1 MKKSNHLNNRKH
13 VVLLLTILSLFLTAC
28 GKKAD
33 VKVVELTNV
42 KNEMQKAAESL
53 PKMSLIS
60 GKDENAKKNIVYLT
74 NIDYE
79 KIEDYFFLYAQLGA
93 DNTITANEIAVILLK
108 DEADSEDVVKDLKSY
123 VESRVALF
131 KQYQPE
137 EVERAEKA
145 LVFKEGR
152 YAVMIMCDEQDAVK
166 DAFEKA
172 IHE

>member
-1 MKKSNHLNNRKH
+1 MVKRLCNKNIRKC
-13 VVLLLTILSLFLTAC
+13 VLLLIVLCIILSAC

-33 VKVVELTNV
+33 VKVVELTNI
-42 KNEMQKAAESL
+42 KNEMQKAATSL

-60 GKDENAKKNIVYLT
+60 GKDENAEKNIVYLT
-74 NIDYE
+74 DINYE

-108 DEADSEDVVKDLKSY
+108 DEADTEKVMKDLESY
-123 VESRVALF
+123 VEARVALF

-137 EVERAEKA
+137 EVERAENA

-152 YAVMIMCDEQDAVK
+152 YAVMIMCDEQDDVK